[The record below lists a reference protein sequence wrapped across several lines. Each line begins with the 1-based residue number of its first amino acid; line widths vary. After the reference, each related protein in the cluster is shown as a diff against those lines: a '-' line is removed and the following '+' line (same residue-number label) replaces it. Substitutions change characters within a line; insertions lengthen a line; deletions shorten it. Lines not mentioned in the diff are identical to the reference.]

1 MSWWFGI
8 DLWKRVVAFL
18 ILGLL
23 VGAAARYGD
32 PSGAAS
38 QMIVDYIYPF
48 GQAFVTAI
56 KYLIV
61 PLIVTSLV
69 AGVLALGDPAKL
81 GSIGIKAMLLYSGTT
96 IFAVSL
102 GLMIGSFIPMGAGLD
117 ASSFAAAD
125 EASQAAVSGR
135 LDRAEAASFLSRYL
149 QIDVLG
155 NLQRPLSAA
164 PILFGSVSM
173 DTLVIAG
180 LLIIAFF
187 AAGGVNFSFIAF
199 LILVGLSIITW
210 GVNPITLIIAS
221 IILGLIILFTAG
233 AEGPIANGAQSMSEH
248 VMRTTINLMEFA
260 PFGVFALMAWV
271 IATKGFAVLAN
282 LGMLALALYLACIV
296 QIIFVYG
303 GLIKTVLKQ
312 NALPFFRGVTDAQSV
327 AFSTASS
334 SSTLPVSIA
343 CATRNLGVDKSI
355 ASSVLPLGATI
366 NMDGTAIYLG
376 LIGLFAAQALG
387 IEMTLTMYAMVALTA
402 TLSSIGAAGIPSA
415 GLLLA
420 TIVLEQIN
428 IPFDQAVLIIAF
440 IFPFDRLLDMMRTL
454 TNVTGDIAVATT
466 IAKWEDEIDLIEYA
480 AEDRV

>member
-1 MSWWFGI
+1 MDWWFRI

-18 ILGLL
+18 ILGLV
-23 VGAAARYGD
+23 VGAAAKYGD
-32 PSGAAS
+32 PSGATS
-38 QMIVDYIYPF
+38 QLIVDYIYPF
-48 GQAFVTAI
+48 GQAFVAAI

-61 PLIVTSLV
+61 PLIVTSLI

-102 GLMIGSFIPMGAGLD
+102 GLLIGTFIPMGAGLD
-117 ASSFAAAD
+117 ASSFTAVD
-125 EASQAAVSGR
+125 EASKAAVSGK
-135 LDRAEAASFLSRYL
+135 LDKAEAAGFLSRYL

-155 NLQRPLSAA
+155 NLQRPFTTG
-164 PILFGSVSM
+164 PNLFAGVTM
-173 DTLVIAG
+173 ELAVIAG
-180 LLIIAFF
+180 LIVLALMAARGSLLTF
-187 AAGGVNFSFIAF
+187 ATFSG
-199 LILVGLSIITW
+199 LILLSIITW
-210 GVNPITLIIAS
+210 GVNPITLIILS
-221 IILGLIILFTAG
+221 ILLGLLILFTFG
-233 AEGPIANGAQSMSEH
+233 AEGPIANAANTISEH
-248 VMRTTINLMEFA
+248 VMRTTIYLMEFA

-282 LGMLALALYLACIV
+282 LGMLAFALYLACII

-312 NALPFFRGVTDAQSV
+312 RVIPFFRGVTDAQSV

-334 SSTLPVSIA
+334 SSTLPVTIT
-343 CATRNLGVDKSI
+343 CATQNLGVDKSI

-376 LIGLFAAQALG
+376 LIGLFAAQALN
-387 IEMTLTMYAMVALTA
+387 IDMTLTMYAMVALTA

-415 GLLLA
+415 GLLLS
-420 TIVLEQIN
+420 TIVLEQIGV
-428 IPFDQAVLIIAF
+428 PLEQAVLIIAF
-440 IFPFDRLLDMMRTL
+440 ILPFDRLLDMMRTL
-454 TNVTGDIAVATT
+454 TNVTGDLAVATT
-466 IAKWEDEIDLIEYA
+466 IAKWEDEIDLVEYA

>member
-1 MSWWFGI
+1 MNWWFGI
-8 DLWKRVVAFL
+8 DLWKRVIAFL
-18 ILGLL
+18 ILGIL
-23 VGAAARYGD
+23 VGAGAKYGD

-48 GQAFVTAI
+48 GQAFVAAI

-81 GSIGIKAMLLYSGTT
+81 GSIGVKAMILYSVTT
-96 IFAVSL
+96 IFAVTL
-102 GLMIGSFIPMGAGLD
+102 GLILGSIIPMGMGMD

-125 EASQAAVSGR
+125 EASQAAVSGK

-149 QIDVLG
+149 QMDVIG
-155 NLQRPLSAA
+155 NLQRPLSAG
-164 PILFGSVSM
+164 PILFAGVSM
-173 DTLVIAG
+173 EVLVIIG
-180 LLIIAFF
+180 LLIIALV
-187 AAGGVNFSFIAF
+187 AAGGLTASFLAF
-199 LILVGLSIITW
+199 AGLIFLSIITW
-210 GVNPITLIIAS
+210 GVNPITLIIAA

-233 AEGPIANGAQSMSEH
+233 ADGKVASAAQTLSEH

-260 PFGVFALMAWV
+260 PIGVFALMAWV

-282 LGMLALALYLACIV
+282 LGLLALALYIACIL

-312 NALPFFRGVTDAQSV
+312 KAMPFFRGVTDAQSV

-334 SSTLPVSIA
+334 SSTLPVTIA

-420 TIVLEQIN
+420 TIVLEQIG
-428 IPFDQAVLIIAF
+428 IPFEQSVLIIAF

-454 TNVTGDIAVATT
+454 TNVTGDLAVATT
-466 IAKWEDEIDLIEYA
+466 IAKWEDEIDLVEYA
-480 AEDRV
+480 ARDRV